1 MRILRH
7 ISFMT
12 VIALAPSTLAHAQ
25 FGDIFN
31 KGKKGAEKAQKVAEA
46 TAEWTPEQE
55 QAIGEASAGKLI
67 HIFGLYDNPAMQN
80 YVSNVGSALAG
91 HSSRAGA
98 ITYKFGILDTEAIT
112 AFGIPGGYVFITRGA
127 LVNMKNEAELAGT
140 LAHEIAHVDNKH
152 LEKEIRAKKMTGLA
166 TSEATNAAMNQ
177 IGNRVPFGNLLKD
190 FANEVVAQAVTM
202 SYSRDKEDEADR
214 KGTELAVATGY
225 AATGLR
231 DFLSTIQ
238 AASQNDGT
246 AERRLGVW
254 GSTHPPLSE
263 RIAKLTQ
270 ISAQY
275 SGGATLQARFAEDA
289 SFGPSKEELARMAA
303 EKAAAEKAAAEK
315 AAAEKAEAER
325 AAKAKAKGKA
335 KSKTK

>member
-1 MRILRH
+1 MRMLRQ
-7 ISFMT
+7 ISL
-12 VIALAPSTLAHAQ
+12 VAIIALAPSTLAHAQ

-67 HIFGLYDNPAMQN
+67 HIFGLYDNPAMQH
-80 YVSNVGSALAG
+80 YVNKVGTALAG

-112 AFGIPGGYVFITRGA
+112 AFGIPGGYVFVTRGA
-127 LVNMKNEAELAGT
+127 LANMKNEAELAGT

-152 LEKEIRAKKMTGLA
+152 LEKEIRAKKTSGLI
-166 TSEATNAAMNQ
+166 TSEAMDQ
-177 IGNRVPFGNLLKD
+177 VGNRVPFGNILKD
-190 FANEVVAQAVTM
+190 VANQVITQAVTM
-202 SYSRDKEDEADR
+202 SYSRDKEEEADR
-214 KGTELAVATGY
+214 KGTELAIAAGY
-225 AATGLR
+225 SATGLR
-231 DFLSTIQ
+231 DFLAMIQ
-238 AASQNDGT
+238 QASQGDGT
-246 AERRLGVW
+246 ADRRLGIW
-254 GSTHPPLSE
+254 GSTHPPLAE

-275 SGGATLQARFAEDA
+275 NGGATLQARFEEDA
-289 SFGPSKEELARMAA
+289 RFGPSQEELARIAAEKEAAATAAA

-315 AAAEKAEAER
+315 AASDKS
-325 AAKAKAKGKA
+325 KA
-335 KSKTK
+335 KSKSKSKTK

>member
-1 MRILRH
+1 MRSLKNIPL
-7 ISFMT
+7 ITF
-12 VIALAPSTLAHAQ
+12 IALASLMPASAQ

-31 KGKKGAEKAQKVAEA
+31 KGKKGADKAQKVAEA
-46 TAEWTPEQE
+46 TAEWTPDQE
-55 QAIGEASAGKLI
+55 RAIGEASAGKLI
-67 HIFGLYDNPAMQN
+67 HIFGLYDNPAMQS
-80 YVSNVGSALAG
+80 YVSNVGTAVAG

-112 AFGIPGGYVFITRGA
+112 AFGIPGGYVFVTRGA
-127 LVNMKNEAELAGT
+127 LANMKNEAELAGT

-152 LEKEIRAKKMTGLA
+152 LEKEIRAKKTSGLL
-166 TSEATNAAMNQ
+166 TSEALDQ
-177 IGNRVPFGNLLKD
+177 VGNRVPFGNVLKD
-190 FANEVVAQAVTM
+190 VANQVITQAVTM

-214 KGTELAVATGY
+214 KGTELAIATGY

-231 DFLSTIQ
+231 DFLATIL
-238 AASQNDGT
+238 AAAQNDGT

-263 RIAKLTQ
+263 RVAKLTQ

-315 AAAEKAEAER
+315 AAAEKAEAEK
-325 AAKAKAKGKA
+325 ASKAKAKGKA